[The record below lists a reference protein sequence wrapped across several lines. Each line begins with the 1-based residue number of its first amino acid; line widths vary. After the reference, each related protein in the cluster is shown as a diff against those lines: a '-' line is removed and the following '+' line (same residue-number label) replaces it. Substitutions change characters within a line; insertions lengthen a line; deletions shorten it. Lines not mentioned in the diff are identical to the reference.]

1 MRVGVTSK
9 GRLMSKA
16 DTKDSVE
23 TSAPHPRRPRIGLAL
38 GAGSARGW
46 THIGVIQALREAGI
60 EPDIVTG
67 TSIGALVGAMY
78 AMNRLEEFGDWVM
91 QLRWRDVAGFF
102 DISLV
107 GGFIE
112 GKKLFDFF
120 RQHYPDT
127 AIEALQKPFIAV
139 ATRLDNGHEVWLRE
153 GSVLDAARASV
164 AVPGFFT
171 PFYHQGHWLVDGG
184 LVNPV
189 PVSVCRVLGADL
201 IIAVSPSSRPHL
213 PLKPAAQQADA
224 DAKDDAK
231 DPSGLAAKI
240 TRMMRQGAAT
250 LSGRIKSG
258 TPSLFE
264 VVGDSLEIMQS
275 RVMRSRMAG
284 EPPDIFLQPQVPDIG
299 FLEFHRGR
307 EAIEAG
313 RCVVKDNLQQL
324 EALRLD

>member
-1 MRVGVTSK
+1 MEQT
-9 GRLMSKA
+9 
-16 DTKDSVE
+16 DTEDGTEQS
-23 TSAPHPRRPRIGLAL
+23 PPQYRRPRIGLAL

-46 THIGVIQALREAGI
+46 VHIGVIQSLQEIGI

-67 TSIGALVGAMY
+67 TSVGALVGAMY
-78 AMNRLEEFGDWVM
+78 AMNRLEEFGDWVAG
-91 QLRWRDVAGFF
+91 LRWRDVAGFF
-102 DISLV
+102 DISLI

-112 GKKLFDFF
+112 GRKLFDFF
-120 RQHYPDT
+120 RRNYPDT
-127 AIEALQKPFIAV
+127 PIEQLQKPYIAV

-171 PFYHQGHWLVDGG
+171 PVYHQGNWLVDGG

-201 IIAVSPSSRPHL
+201 IIAVSPSSHAHL
-213 PLKPAAQQADA
+213 PLKPDAQQPADS
-224 DAKDDAK
+224 KDDV
-231 DPSGLAAKI
+231 SGLAAKI
-240 TRMMRQGAAT
+240 KRMMRQGAA
-250 LSGRIKSG
+250 SIVGRTKTG
-258 TPSLFE
+258 TPSVFE

-284 EPPDIFLQPQVPDIG
+284 DPADIFLQPRVPDIG
-299 FLEFHRGR
+299 FLEFHRGE

-313 RCVVKDNLQQL
+313 RRAVQDNLQLL
-324 EALRLD
+324 EPLRPG